1 MGEPIRLRNDEEAFI
16 IEPILDIMS
25 MEEEANQTVEDKLR
39 NQMTQIFHAHIK
51 RVKPIEDDH
60 DQANSFHDQKEGRD
74 SLHIEVLDMKEKDYS
89 DVQEPLCDIDFIQP
103 SKLINPKLLFQGNE
117 DSINQIQQMRMSKES

>member
-39 NQMTQIFHAHIK
+39 N
-51 RVKPIEDDH
+51 
-60 DQANSFHDQKEGRD
+60 
-74 SLHIEVLDMKEKDYS
+74 
-89 DVQEPLCDIDFIQP
+89 
-103 SKLINPKLLFQGNE
+103 
-117 DSINQIQQMRMSKES
+117 